1 MYREC
6 ELKTH
11 IIWKELRLNNISEK
25 NHKLRVLGDDVVFIL
40 LVGFLLTNVMIQP
53 SETLPHDS
61 IVV

>member
-1 MYREC
+1 MKRIEV
-6 ELKTH
+6 EQH
-11 IIWKELRLNNISEK
+11 MSEK
-25 NHKLRVLGDDVVFIL
+25 NYNLKNIRVLGDDVVSIS